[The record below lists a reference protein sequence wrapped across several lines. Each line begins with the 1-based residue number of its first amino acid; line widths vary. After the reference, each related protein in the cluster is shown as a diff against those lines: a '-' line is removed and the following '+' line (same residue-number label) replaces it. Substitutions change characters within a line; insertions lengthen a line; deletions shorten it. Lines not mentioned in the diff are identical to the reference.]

1 MQIEEFR
8 IEGYKNLVAPIS
20 LGGLGARRI
29 VVIHGPNNV
38 GKSNL
43 LEALQLPFLL
53 LGLEDEKKEPLPF
66 QFPWLLPS
74 AEKLQGFGLEPS
86 EWFTLGAPSQI
97 DIRLVLT
104 FTDEELR
111 RQGIKKVYDCQRV
124 EIELRIDGYPSAV
137 TWQILRYRFND
148 GADAAAPDA
157 HAAAPDAH
165 AASVEERTAEV
176 KRLQQ
181 FARDLARSVIWT
193 RFVLLNL
200 HRELAGDQRPHH
212 RRGVISDAL
221 ALALFDA
228 RESPDPREYQRW
240 AAFVDVCRQFDDVL
254 GGAEPVIAFDRVAG
268 RATLYLQ
275 SSAGRLPAHLLGTG
289 VQQLLAITARMLVT
303 KADVIAVEEPEASV
317 SVGLHA
323 RVREAL
329 SRMTVQGP
337 SQIFLTSHSPWFD
350 GKQDFIAVTPSEDGP
365 RVQWRA
371 PQDALSFTMHDL
383 AQPPTGRA
391 PVSYVTSEGLVSL
404 PVFVREALGVSHGGG
419 VVFWSG
425 EKPGRVEIVSDA
437 TALDELGAHADDQ
450 G

>member
-1 MQIEEFR
+1 MQIAEFR
-8 IEGYKNLVAPIS
+8 IEGYKNLVAPMS
-20 LGGLGARRI
+20 LDGLGTRRI

-43 LEALQLPFLL
+43 LEALQLPFIL
-53 LGLEDEKKEPLPF
+53 LGLGEERKEPLPF
-66 QFPWLLPS
+66 QFPWPLPP
-74 AEKLQGFGLEPS
+74 AEELRRFGLEPT
-86 EWFTLGAPSQI
+86 EWFTLGAPSQV

-111 RQGIKKVYDCQRV
+111 RQGIKKVYDCQRI

-148 GADAAAPDA
+148 GADAAAPDT
-157 HAAAPDAH
+157 H

-176 KRLQQ
+176 KKLHQ
-181 FARDLARSVIWT
+181 FALYFARNVIWK

-200 HRELAGDQRPHH
+200 HRELAGDQRTH

-254 GGAEPVIAFDRVAG
+254 GSGEPVIAFDRLTG
-268 RATLYLQ
+268 RATLFFQ

-289 VQQLLAITARMLVT
+289 VQQLLAIAARILVT

-323 RVREAL
+323 RVRDAL

-350 GKQDFIAVTPSEDGP
+350 DEQDFIAVTPSENGP
-365 RVQWRA
+365 MVQWRSPRDA
-371 PQDALSFTMHDL
+371 PSFTMHDL

-425 EKPGRVEIVSDA
+425 EKPGRVEIVSDT
-437 TALDELGAHADDQ
+437 TALDELGAPADDQ
-450 G
+450 R